1 MPCAALISTLCF
13 IRAKRGEERER
24 ERERERAG
32 PVCTWPCTGKI
43 MYTSRASIPYT
54 LCSILY
60 TLYSMLYSLYHSIGY
75 TVNYYRMATPPRS
88 HLLRYVR
95 GLESTVTTR
104 PRNSICPEA
113 ARVESYST
121 WKLDAFSVCLC
132 TVAESAESPALVS
145 YEMSSIKIN
154 KRLLPAASAC
164 WSTEA
169 RC

>member
-1 MPCAALISTLCF
+1 MLYTSKE
-13 IRAKRGEERER
+13 RRRER
-24 ERERERAG
+24 EREREGRPCLYLALYARQ
-32 PVCTWPCTGKI
+32 CTQVARLYPILYALHSTL
-43 MYTSRASIPYT
+43 YALRSVLYT
-54 LCSILY
+54 LCFILY
-60 TLYSMLYSLYHSIGY
+60 NILYSLCTLYH
-75 TVNYYRMATPPRS
+75 YRMGTPPRS

-113 ARVESYST
+113 ARVELYST
-121 WKLDAFSVCLC
+121 RKLDAFSVCLC

-164 WSTEA
+164 
-169 RC
+169 

>member
-1 MPCAALISTLCF
+1 MLYTSKE
-13 IRAKRGEERER
+13 RAK
-24 ERERERAG
+24 RERAG
-32 PVCTWPCTGKI
+32 PVCVPGPVCTA
-43 MYTSRASIPYT
+43 MYTSRASILYT

-60 TLYSMLYSLYHSIGY
+60 VLYSMLYSLYHTIAY
-75 TVNYYRMATPPRS
+75 ALYYYRMGTPPRS

-113 ARVESYST
+113 ARVELYST
-121 WKLDAFSVCLC
+121 RKLDAFSVCLC
-132 TVAESAESPALVS
+132 TVAESAESPTLVP

-164 WSTEA
+164 
-169 RC
+169 